1 MREFPNVTACH
12 ALSPL
17 SSLEREM
24 LKCSRVATFQDL
36 LAHIGEAELHATR
49 KRDLMSAIRRVCEM
63 ARMSPAAFPVDVA
76 AVRLQLAA
84 IRPAAHGVSAKHFAN
99 MRSLI
104 AAALQMAGVADDP
117 GRGLA
122 LKDPDWGPLMRGVA
136 KNKALAN
143 GLAAFGNF
151 CVVRGIS
158 PCAVNDDTVA
168 AFHEWVTHRTL
179 HPRPRDIV
187 RGVPV
192 HWNRAR
198 AVAIGWPDVSLSP
211 ISFRPPSRHFK
222 LEQFAEDFQRDVETY
237 LEMRRSPDVFSE
249 HAPVRPLAETTL
261 RQQREHIRLAASILK
276 TEGRQLKTLADIV
289 SPESFRAV
297 LRHYH
302 NRAHSTPNAFA
313 QAMGKTLIQVVKYS
327 ERVSDEDLSRLRRI
341 VAKLPAVSFD
351 LTEKNKRVLRQ
362 LESDHLR
369 AKLIF
374 LPEQLKARVEK
385 DVASG
390 RWPRLVE
397 AQMGLAI
404 DVLLAI
410 PLRSQNLIELHWREN
425 FIEPDGDKGALLL
438 HIPAG
443 RTKSKRV
450 DIEAQLPP
458 DVAER
463 IRWYRR
469 FLAGLG
475 MNPNGHLFVT
485 QRGIRKHQ
493 ETLTHQICEA
503 IATHVGIKMTPHQ
516 FRHFAA
522 TSYLERHPQDF
533 ETLRTLLGHAWSKT
547 TRIYAGSSTR
557 RASRAYSEFL
567 CKQREALRLKRRN
580 GRRRR

>member
-1 MREFPNVTACH
+1 
-12 ALSPL
+12 
-17 SSLEREM
+17 M
-24 LKCSRVATFQDL
+24 LKNSTPATFEDL
-36 LAHIGEAELHATR
+36 LAHVSHVDLPATR
-49 KRDLMSAIRRVCEM
+49 QRDMLSAIRRVCEM
-63 ARMSPAAFPVDVA
+63 ARTSPAAFPVDVA

-99 MRSLI
+99 MRSLV
-104 AAALQMAGVADDP
+104 AAALQMAALADDP

-122 LKDPDWGPLMRGVA
+122 LKDPDWGPLMRSVA

-198 AVAIGWPDVSLSP
+198 TLVSGWPDVGLGH
-211 ISFRPPSRHFK
+211 ISFRTPSKYFK
-222 LEQFAEDFQRDVETY
+222 LEQFSDEFQRDVEAY

-261 RQQREHIRLAASILK
+261 RQQREHIRLAASVLK
-276 TEGRQLKTLADIV
+276 TEGRQIQRLADLV
-289 SPESFRAV
+289 CPESFRAV

-302 NRAHSTPNAFA
+302 KRADSGPNAFVQSVA
-313 QAMGKTLIQVVKYS
+313 KTLTQVANYYVRC
-327 ERVSDEDLSRLRRI
+327 RVEDLAELKRT
-341 VAKLPAVSFD
+341 ATKLPTLPFD
-351 LTEKNKRVLRQ
+351 LTEKNKRVMRQ
-362 LESDHLR
+362 LESDQLR

-385 DVASG
+385 DVEFG
-390 RWPRLVE
+390 RRPRLVE

-404 DVLLAI
+404 DILLAI

-425 FIEPDGDKGALLL
+425 FIEPDGDKGALIL

-458 DVAER
+458 DVAAR

-469 FLAGLG
+469 LLAGLG

-485 QRGIRKHQ
+485 QRGGRKHQ

-503 IATHVGIKMTPHQ
+503 IATHVGISMTPQQ

-522 TSYLERHPQDF
+522 VSYLDRHPDDF
-533 ETLRTLLGHAWSKT
+533 ETARALLGHAWSKT

-557 RASRAYSEFL
+557 RASRAYNEFL
-567 CKQREALRLKRRN
+567 CEQREALRLKRRN
-580 GRRRR
+580 GKRRR

>member
-1 MREFPNVTACH
+1 
-12 ALSPL
+12 
-17 SSLEREM
+17 M
-24 LKCSRVATFQDL
+24 LKSSPPATFQDL
-36 LAHIGEAELHATR
+36 LMYIGQAGLPATR
-49 KRDLMSAIRRVCEM
+49 QRDMLSAIRRVCEM
-63 ARMSPAAFPVDVA
+63 ARTSPAAFPVDVA

-99 MRSLI
+99 MRSLV
-104 AAALQMAGVADDP
+104 AAALQMAGAADDA
-117 GRGLA
+117 GRGWA
-122 LKDPDWGPLMRGVA
+122 LKDPDWGPLIRGVA

-198 AVAIGWPDVSLSP
+198 TLAAGWPDVSLSP

-222 LEQFAEDFQRDVETY
+222 LGQFDEDFQRDVEAY

-261 RQQREHIRLAASILK
+261 RQQGEHIRLAASVLK
-276 TEGRQLKTLADIV
+276 TEGRQVQRLADLV
-289 SPESFRAV
+289 CPESFRAV

-302 NRAHSTPNAFA
+302 KRADSGPNAFVQSVA
-313 QAMGKTLIQVVKYS
+313 KTLTQVANYYVRC
-327 ERVSDEDLSRLRRI
+327 RVEDLAELKRTA
-341 VAKLPAVSFD
+341 AKLPALPFD

-385 DVASG
+385 DFASG
-390 RWPRLVE
+390 RPFRFVE
-397 AQMGLAI
+397 AQVGLAI
-404 DVLLAI
+404 DILLAI
-410 PLRSQNLIELHWREN
+410 PLRSQNLIELEWREH
-425 FIEPDGDKGALLL
+425 FIQPDGGKGALVL
-438 HIPAG
+438 HIPAVC
-443 RTKSKRV
+443 TKSKRA
-450 DIEAQLPP
+450 DIDANIPA
-458 DVAER
+458 DVAAR

-469 FLAGLG
+469 FLADLGLD
-475 MNPNGHLFVT
+475 PHGHLFVT
-485 QRGIRKHQ
+485 RKGDRKTQ
-493 ETLTHQICEA
+493 ETLTQQISEA
-503 IATHVGIKMTPHQ
+503 IEKHVGISMTPQQ

-522 TSYLERHPQDF
+522 VSYLDRHPDDF
-533 ETLRTLLGHAWSKT
+533 ETARALLGHAWSKT

-557 RASRAYSEFL
+557 RASRAYGDFL

-580 GRRRR
+580 GKRRR

>member
-1 MREFPNVTACH
+1 
-12 ALSPL
+12 
-17 SSLEREM
+17 M
-24 LKCSRVATFQDL
+24 LKSSPPATFQDL
-36 LAHIGEAELHATR
+36 LMYIGQAGLPATR
-49 KRDLMSAIRRVCEM
+49 QRDMLSAIRRVCEM

-99 MRSLI
+99 IRSLL
-104 AAALQMAGVADDP
+104 AAALQMAGAADEP
-117 GRGLA
+117 GRGWA
-122 LKDPDWGPLMRGVA
+122 LKDPDWGPLMRSVA

-151 CVVRGIS
+151 CVARGIA
-158 PCAVNDDTVA
+158 PHAVNDDAVA
-168 AFHEWVTHRTL
+168 AFHDWLTHRTL
-179 HPRPRDIV
+179 HPRPRDLV

-198 AVAIGWPDVSLSP
+198 TLAVGWPDVGLSR
-211 ISFRPPSRHFK
+211 ISFRPPSKHFK
-222 LEQFAEDFQRDVETY
+222 LEQFNEEFQRDVAAY

-261 RQQREHIRLAASILK
+261 RQQREHIRLAASVLRAGGQ
-276 TEGRQLKTLADIV
+276 EVHRLADLV
-289 SPESFRAV
+289 TPQSFRAV
-297 LRHYH
+297 IRHYH
-302 NRAHSTPNAFA
+302 DRADSAPNAFA
-313 QAMGKTLIQVVKYS
+313 HGVAKTLMQVAKYHV
-327 ERVSDEDLSRLRRI
+327 RVSDKDLAELKRLT
-341 VAKLPAVSFD
+341 AKLPALPFD
-351 LTEKNKRVLRQ
+351 LTEKNKRVMRQ
-362 LESDHLR
+362 LESDQLR

-390 RWPRLVE
+390 RRPRLVE

-404 DVLLAI
+404 DILLAV

-458 DVAER
+458 DVAAR

-557 RASRAYSEFL
+557 HASRAYSEFL